1 MACLSDADNLPVPAD
16 DRAVREAVGVRDAS
30 TNATNFQQVT
40 IFWQMLAPGGGTTF
54 LKKRLPPR
62 TFPLLLFTH
71 GLKCFP
77 VQTQA
82 RRCVCGAT
90 PS

>member
-40 IFWQMLAPGGGTTF
+40 IFWQM
-54 LKKRLPPR
+54 R
-62 TFPLLLFTH
+62 
-71 GLKCFP
+71 
-77 VQTQA
+77 
-82 RRCVCGAT
+82 
-90 PS
+90 